1 MACVSMMLLR
11 ADRRKRTV
19 AVATGRVLFGDR
31 NASYARQD
39 GDMTTTAFALAAVI
53 AHGAAEN
60 DSVASALISL
70 AVIGGLAALGAIG
83 VRLTTRK
90 EGGAT
95 KQDSRVSGGQ
105 LHNATAHDQHT
116 ESGDDRLRDHQHD
129 DRDHSH
135 DDHGHTHGTSLWAR
149 LKHVYHPHSHDSA
162 DSIDSALESSARG
175 IRAVKISLAGLMTTA
190 LLQLII
196 VVVTG
201 SVALLADTIHNFSD
215 ALTSIPL
222 WIAFILGRRAATS
235 TYTFGFRRAEDL
247 SGLFILTV
255 IALSAI
261 LAGWESVD
269 RLIEPRDV
277 KNLGLVAAAGII
289 GFIGNE
295 VVAIY
300 RIRVGRQIGSAAL
313 IADGQH
319 ARIDGLTS
327 LAVVLGAIGVAAG
340 FPTADPIIGLV
351 ITVAILFVLRDAARQ
366 VMRRLMDGVDPE
378 MTAEVE
384 SIARQTTGV
393 LDVSEVRLRWI
404 GHRMHASLIVEVAE
418 TMSVVE
424 GHNVAEAVRDAI
436 FGRFAKLEDL
446 MIQVSPEGNARIHRV
461 TAQHERQRR

>member
-1 MACVSMMLLR
+1 
-11 ADRRKRTV
+11 
-19 AVATGRVLFGDR
+19 
-31 NASYARQD
+31 
-39 GDMTTTAFALAAVI
+39 MTTTAFALASEAATI
-53 AHGAAEN
+53 AHGVTGN

-70 AVIGGLAALGAIG
+70 AVIGGSVAVGAFI
-83 VRLTTRK
+83 VRLTARK
-90 EGGAT
+90 QDDAT
-95 KQDSRVSGGQ
+95 KQDSRASGGQ
-105 LHNATAHDQHT
+105 LHDATAHDQHS
-116 ESGDDRLRDHQHD
+116 ESGDDRLHGHQHD
-129 DRDHSH
+129 DHDHSH
-135 DDHGHTHGTSLWAR
+135 DDHDHTHGTSLWAR

-261 LAGWESVD
+261 LAGWESVE

-277 KNLGLVAAAGII
+277 KNLGLVAAAGVI

-340 FPTADPIIGLV
+340 FPAADPIIGLV

-366 VMRRLMDGVDPE
+366 VIRRLMDGVDPE

-384 SIARQTTGV
+384 SIARQTSGV

-404 GHRMHASLIVEVAE
+404 GHRMHASLIIEVAE

-424 GHNVAEAVRDAI
+424 GNNVAKAVRDAT
-436 FGRFAKLEDL
+436 FRKFPKLDDM
-446 MIQVSPEGNARIHRV
+446 MIQVNPEGGARLHRV
-461 TAQHERQRR
+461 TAQDERQRR